1 MRHTPI
7 DGAGLKIRKLLF
19 IKTSRLLLLDPWQFV
34 HPSFLK
40 PGGRQVF
47 YSLYFGNFVHA
58 HNTFSFLIFNHH
70 VEYYTH
76 LNRNYCAI
84 SKRKCATDI
93 NMQVA
98 DMCSDDF
105 AVRDIS
111 DEGFSREPRPLLTP
125 RPRLKTKVSCFS
137 CREIKDVKRHKQR

>member
-1 MRHTPI
+1 MHI
-7 DGAGLKIRKLLF
+7 F
-19 IKTSRLLLLDPWQFV
+19 
-34 HPSFLK
+34 
-40 PGGRQVF
+40 
-47 YSLYFGNFVHA
+47 
-58 HNTFSFLIFNHH
+58 TFRSFLIFNHH

-93 NMQVA
+93 DMQVA

-105 AVRDIS
+105 AMRDIS
-111 DEGFSREPRPLLTP
+111 DEGSSSFSREPRPLLTP
-125 RPRLKTKVSCFS
+125 RSRLKTKVSCFS

>member
-1 MRHTPI
+1 MKGQSKFSHMSNHILFTSNIKIRKMQHIPI
-7 DGAGLKIRKLLF
+7 DGAGLKIQKLLF
-19 IKTSRLLLLDPWQFV
+19 VEATRLLLLDPGQFV
-34 HPSFLK
+34 CHQSFLK

-58 HNTFSFLIFNHH
+58 HNTFRSFLLFNHH

-93 NMQVA
+93 DMQVA
-98 DMCSDDF
+98 DMF
-105 AVRDIS
+105 W
-111 DEGFSREPRPLLTP
+111 
-125 RPRLKTKVSCFS
+125 
-137 CREIKDVKRHKQR
+137 